1 MPVITF
7 EYDDLY
13 KILGKEIKKDELID
27 LLPMISSDVEDYDDN
42 EVKVEFFPNR
52 PDHLSVEGVARTLKG
67 FLGIKKGLP
76 EYEVEPSGINVEVDP
91 NLGNIRPYI
100 AFGIIEGVNLSGNKL
115 KQVMEFQ
122 EDLHWVIGRDR
133 KKVAI
138 GIHNLD
144 VIKPP
149 FFYKAADP
157 DKNSFVPLE
166 STQEMT
172 LNEILYEHKKGAEYA
187 HLLEKFD
194 KYPLIV
200 DSNDNV
206 LSMPPI
212 INGELS
218 KLTEETTNILV
229 DVTGTDEKAVNYALN
244 IIMASFAEVGGK
256 LKSLNVIYEDTQVQ
270 TPDLT
275 PKKKEVSVSNAA
287 KKIGIDLT
295 PEDVLDFLG
304 KVRIGAEIKGED
316 IVEAII
322 PAYRIDILHEVD
334 IIENIAIGYCF
345 KKIESE
351 LPEIATVAEEDKWEA
366 FDNMLREVLIGM
378 GFIETMSL
386 MLTSEK
392 EHYKNMKIPEDER
405 VIVAQP
411 ISTDRTMLRKNLLH
425 GLMEFLE
432 DNKHEELPQKI
443 FEVGTVVFLDKTCE
457 TCTHDF
463 KKLAGAITH
472 STANFTEIKST
483 VAALFVNLGLEM
495 NIESYNHPSFIKG
508 RCAKVKGINEWKSE
522 KLEVTGYFG
531 EVHPEVITNFNLEYP
546 VIAFEIMFKDSEF

>member
-13 KILGKEIKKDELID
+13 KILGKEIKQDELID

-212 INGELS
+212 INGEL
-218 KLTEETTNILV
+218 TNSQKIP
-229 DVTGTDEKAVNYALN
+229 K
-244 IIMASFAEVGGK
+244 I
-256 LKSLNVIYEDTQVQ
+256 SL
-270 TPDLT
+270 
-275 PKKKEVSVSNAA
+275 
-287 KKIGIDLT
+287 
-295 PEDVLDFLG
+295 
-304 KVRIGAEIKGED
+304 
-316 IVEAII
+316 
-322 PAYRIDILHEVD
+322 
-334 IIENIAIGYCF
+334 
-345 KKIESE
+345 
-351 LPEIATVAEEDKWEA
+351 
-366 FDNMLREVLIGM
+366 
-378 GFIETMSL
+378 L
-386 MLTSEK
+386 MLLEL
-392 EHYKNMKIPEDER
+392 MKKP
-405 VIVAQP
+405 
-411 ISTDRTMLRKNLLH
+411 
-425 GLMEFLE
+425 
-432 DNKHEELPQKI
+432 
-443 FEVGTVVFLDKTCE
+443 
-457 TCTHDF
+457 
-463 KKLAGAITH
+463 
-472 STANFTEIKST
+472 
-483 VAALFVNLGLEM
+483 
-495 NIESYNHPSFIKG
+495 
-508 RCAKVKGINEWKSE
+508 
-522 KLEVTGYFG
+522 
-531 EVHPEVITNFNLEYP
+531 
-546 VIAFEIMFKDSEF
+546 